1 MNVFELEN
9 VSFSYNQDVAVFDQL
24 NFSVR
29 QGEFVAIV
37 GPNGAGKSTLIK
49 LCVGLLKTQGGQVRL
64 FGEPVSRFGGW
75 AKIGYVPQNPLKD
88 RQFPVTV
95 EEIVA
100 MGRTAL
106 VGMGRGLRPE
116 DKAGIDD
123 ALHLTGLS
131 SYRHRMIGQL
141 SGGQQ
146 QRAFVARALASRP
159 EVLALDEPTAGVD
172 ASARDDLYS
181 LLAEFNRGKGV
192 TVAIVSHDVDAV
204 SRYATQVADINHGV
218 SYYGEPGQPGCRT
231 APRQERIHSV
241 KAGNIAHA

>member
-1 MNVFELEN
+1 MNIFELEN
-9 VSFSYNQDVAVFDQL
+9 ISFAYNQNVVVFNQIS
-24 NFSVR
+24 FSVR
-29 QGEFVAIV
+29 QGDFVALV
-37 GPNGAGKSTLIK
+37 GPNGAGKSTLLK
-49 LCVGLLKTQGGQVRL
+49 LCVGLLKPQSGQVRL
-64 FGEPVSRFGGW
+64 FGEPVSRFDGW

-106 VGMGRGLRPE
+106 VGMGRSLRPE
-116 DKAGIDD
+116 DKAGIDN
-123 ALHLTGLS
+123 ALHLTGLN

-172 ASARDDLYS
+172 ALARDDLYS
-181 LLAEFNRGKGV
+181 LLAELNAGKAV
-192 TVAIVSHDVDAV
+192 TIAIVSHDVDV
-204 SRYATQVADINHGV
+204 ISRYATQVACINHGV
-218 SYYGEPGQPGCRT
+218 TYYGEPGRSGNRT
-231 APRQERIHSV
+231 AQNQEINHV
-241 KAGNIAHA
+241 KAGNIVHA